1 MRGFTPFTYGT
12 PISAIAEQGRWH
24 TVTEGFK
31 HSYPEGERVEKDVL
45 IILGESDRK
54 FSNQ

>member
-31 HSYPEGERVEKDVL
+31 HSYTEGVKKERVEKGEL
-45 IILGESDRK
+45 IVLGEIG
-54 FSNQ
+54 